1 MNSLEFYCRF
11 VDRQIETITI
21 QLDTTPRYA
30 KEREAMLQ
38 VYTRW
43 REWLNRVEEGI
54 FEMSEEGTIEVPEEV
69 QHFMHDTQDITAGE
83 ESILQYKLRVYSD
96 WIDCV
101 RDINAEIQGR

>member
-1 MNSLEFYCRF
+1 MNRALDYYCRF

-30 KEREAMLQ
+30 KEREATLHIYMK
-38 VYTRW
+38 W
-43 REWLNRVEEGI
+43 REWLNTVK
-54 FEMSEEGTIEVPEEV
+54 EEGTIEVPEEL

-101 RDINAEIQGR
+101 RDLNTDTQG

>member
-1 MNSLEFYCRF
+1 MNSLDFYCRF

-69 QHFMHDTQDITAGE
+69 QHFIHNVLDITAGE
-83 ESILQYKLRVYSD
+83 ESLQRYKLRVYID

-101 RDINAEIQGR
+101 RTINEETR

>member
-1 MNSLEFYCRF
+1 MNRALDYYCRF

-30 KEREAMLQ
+30 KEREAVLQ

-54 FEMSEEGTIEVPEEV
+54 FEVSEEGTIEVPEEV
-69 QHFMHDTQDITAGE
+69 QHFIHNVLDITAGE
-83 ESILQYKLRVYSD
+83 ESLQRYKLRVYID

-101 RDINAEIQGR
+101 RDLNKETLG

>member
-1 MNSLEFYCRF
+1 MNSLNFYRRF

-69 QHFMHDTQDITAGE
+69 QHFIHNVLDITAGE
-83 ESILQYKLRVYSD
+83 ESLQRYKLRVYID

-101 RDINAEIQGR
+101 RDLNKETLG

>member
-54 FEMSEEGTIEVPEEV
+54 FEMSEEV

-83 ESILQYKLRVYSD
+83 ESIVQYKLRVYSD

-101 RDINAEIQGR
+101 RDLNEETR

>member
-1 MNSLEFYCRF
+1 MNRALDYYCRF
-11 VDRQIETITI
+11 VDQQIETLTI

-43 REWLNRVEEGI
+43 REWLNTVEE
-54 FEMSEEGTIEVPEEV
+54 EDNIEVPEEV

-101 RDINAEIQGR
+101 RDLNEETR

>member
-1 MNSLEFYCRF
+1 MNSLNFYRRF

-38 VYTRW
+38 VYTMW

-69 QHFMHDTQDITAGE
+69 QHFIHNVLDITAGE
-83 ESILQYKLRVYSD
+83 ESLQRYKLRVYID

-101 RDINAEIQGR
+101 RDLNKETLG

>member
-1 MNSLEFYCRF
+1 MNSLDFYCRF

-21 QLDTTPRYA
+21 QLDA

-54 FEMSEEGTIEVPEEV
+54 FEMTEEGTIAMPEEV
-69 QHFMHDTQDITAGE
+69 QHFIHDTKDITAGE
-83 ESILQYKLRVYSD
+83 ESILHYKLRVYGD

-101 RDINAEIQGR
+101 RAINAETQG

>member
-43 REWLNRVEEGI
+43 REWLNRVEEDI

-69 QHFMHDTQDITAGE
+69 QHFIHNVLDITAGE
-83 ESILQYKLRVYSD
+83 ESLQRYKLRVYID

-101 RDINAEIQGR
+101 RDLNKETLG

>member
-1 MNSLEFYCRF
+1 
-11 VDRQIETITI
+11 
-21 QLDTTPRYA
+21 
-30 KEREAMLQ
+30 MLQ

-69 QHFMHDTQDITAGE
+69 QHFIHNVLDITAGE
-83 ESILQYKLRVYSD
+83 ESLQRYKLRVYID

-101 RDINAEIQGR
+101 RAINEETLG

>member
-1 MNSLEFYCRF
+1 MNRALDYYCRF

-38 VYTRW
+38 VYTMW
-43 REWLNRVEEGI
+43 REWLNTVE
-54 FEMSEEGTIEVPEEV
+54 EEGTIEVPDVV
-69 QHFMHDTQDITAGE
+69 QHFMHDTQDITLGE
-83 ESILQYKLRVYSD
+83 ESILQYKFRVYSD

-101 RDINAEIQGR
+101 RAINEETQG